1 MERRSE
7 RCAKA
12 QMLFKTG
19 QQRLALDPVGD
30 PGDHAA
36 GATDDRRLDVQGP
49 RGFEKTDAVGIE
61 TAQSTKCE
69 RDAAVRVAEA
79 TRQDAAGCR
88 TPRRLRDSH
97 ISNRNITSIS

>member
-36 GATDDRRLDVQGP
+36 GATDDRRLDIQ
-49 RGFEKTDAVGIE
+49 R
-61 TAQSTKCE
+61 
-69 RDAAVRVAEA
+69 
-79 TRQDAAGCR
+79 
-88 TPRRLRDSH
+88 PRRLEKADTVGVEPAESTKGERGTA
-97 ISNRNITSIS
+97 IGW